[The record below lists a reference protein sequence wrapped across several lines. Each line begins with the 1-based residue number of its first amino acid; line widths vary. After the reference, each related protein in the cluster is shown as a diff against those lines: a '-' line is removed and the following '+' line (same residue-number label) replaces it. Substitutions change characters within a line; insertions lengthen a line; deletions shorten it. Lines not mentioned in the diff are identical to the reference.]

1 MSRFQVTIHL
11 GSMTDSDGA
20 IGYDTG
26 LRTFF
31 LQGFI
36 QEDEDDRKPEIWLGA
51 FLEEFPTL
59 DSLLETAKKRGY
71 SVSGLKNEYSVQ
83 MLAEASQ
90 KPFMGIGERLGIV
103 Q

>member
-1 MSRFQVTIHL
+1 MSRFQVTVHF
-11 GSMTDSDGA
+11 GAMADSDGA
-20 IGYDTG
+20 IGYDKA

-36 QEDEDDRKPEIWLGA
+36 QEDENDQKPEIWLGA

-59 DSLLETAKKRGY
+59 DSLLETVRNRGY
-71 SVSGLKNEYSVQ
+71 SVSGLKNEHTAQ